1 MKALY
6 FFAAACTA
14 AFSIAA
20 SAADPSSTDRPPRP
34 PGGMGPP
41 PEALAACQG
50 KAAGSAV
57 LITLAD
63 GKVITDTCQIMFRPD
78 RPPAK

>member
-6 FFAAACTA
+6 LFAAAGAA
-14 AFSIAA
+14 AFSMATF
-20 SAADPSSTDRPPRP
+20 AADTTGADRPPRP

-41 PEALAACQG
+41 PEALAACVG
-50 KAAGSAV
+50 KAVGTAV
-57 LITLAD
+57 SITLAD
-63 GKVITDTCQIMFRPD
+63 GKVITGTCQIMFRPD

>member
-57 LITLAD
+57 SITRAD
-63 GKVITDTCQIMFRPD
+63 GKVITGTCQIMFRPD

>member
-1 MKALY
+1 MKALC
-6 FFAAACTA
+6 FFAAACAA
-14 AFSIAA
+14 AFSMAA
-20 SAADPSSTDRPPRP
+20 FAADPTGTDHPPRP

-50 KAAGSAV
+50 KAAGTAV
-57 LITLAD
+57 SITLAD
-63 GKVITDTCQIMFRPD
+63 GKVITGTCQIMFRPD